1 MKEYQ
6 LLIGLGLVA
15 LALYLGISNATW
27 TEYESCMKY
36 EQRDSRGM
44 VTADRAGACW
54 EMLKKR

>member
-36 EQRDSRGM
+36 VQVNSYGAEVPNR
-44 VTADRAGACW
+44 ADKCW
-54 EMLKKR
+54 DMLRNY

>member
-15 LALYLGISNATW
+15 LALYFGISNATW

-36 EQRDSRGM
+36 EQLDSRGAL
-44 VTADRAGACW
+44 TADRAGNCW